1 MAKFDLKIQAQ
12 KLRRKG
18 ISVNKIADKLGVSKG
33 TVSLWTRDIIL
44 SIEQLETLRNSSIRG
59 AELGRLRSAFL
70 QKERRLKLIVE
81 NKELGIE
88 ALRNLT
94 QREFLV
100 VGLGIYW
107 GEGSKKSNEFSFCN
121 SDPEM
126 VKFFALWLK
135 KCFGIN
141 SHDLICSIG
150 INESHRKREHAVK
163 KYWLKILGVKESQF
177 TKTSFKKTESKKVYE
192 NFNNH
197 YGTIRIR
204 VRKPGLLYN
213 KIIGLIE
220 GLKVNMPG

>member
-1 MAKFDLKIQAQ
+1 MAKFKLKIEARR
-12 KLRRKG
+12 LRKKG
-18 ISVNKIADKLGVSKG
+18 ISVNEIARKLSISKS
-33 TVSLWTRDIIL
+33 TTSTWVRDIIL
-44 SIEQLETLRNSSIRG
+44 TIKQLEKLRKSSIKG

-70 QKERRLKLIVE
+70 QKEKRLKLIAE
-81 NKELGIE
+81 NKRLGIKS
-88 ALRNLT
+88 LKNLT
-94 QREFLV
+94 KREFLV
-100 VGLGIYW
+100 SGLGIYW

-126 VKFFALWLK
+126 VKFFARWLK
-135 KCFGIN
+135 ICFGIN
-141 SHDLICSIG
+141 SNDLICSIG
-150 INESHRKREHAVK
+150 INESHREREQVVK
-163 KYWLKILGVKESQF
+163 KYWLKTLRVKENQF
-177 TKTSFKKTESKKVYE
+177 TKTSFKKTENKKVYE